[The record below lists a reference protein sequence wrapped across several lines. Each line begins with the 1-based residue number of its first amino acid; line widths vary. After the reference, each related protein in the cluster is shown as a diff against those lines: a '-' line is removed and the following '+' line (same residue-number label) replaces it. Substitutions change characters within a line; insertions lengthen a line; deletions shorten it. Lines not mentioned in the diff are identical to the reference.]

1 MMLKQL
7 LRFKLMGIS
16 LGVLILATTV
26 QAASSNVVYSYD
38 AVGRLTLADYGG
50 GNTITYTYDNAGNVT
65 QINTVGVNDKDG
77 DSVPDDTDNCPT
89 LTNTDQK
96 DLDGDKLGDICD
108 DDRDGD
114 GVANTQD
121 TFPDDAN
128 ESLDTDK
135 DGIGNNTD
143 TDDDNDGMPD
153 VWETTYGLN
162 PLDAADANTDT
173 DADGLS
179 NLDEFKYGTNPT
191 QADTDSDGASDKAEV
206 DAGRNP
212 VVNEGAV
219 MQILDGMF

>member
-1 MMLKQL
+1 MLKQL
-7 LRFKLMGIS
+7 LIFKLLSIS
-16 LGVLILATTV
+16 LGVLILVTEV
-26 QAASSNVVYSYD
+26 QATAGAVVYSYD
-38 AVGRLTLADYGG
+38 SVGRLKLADYGG
-50 GNTITYTYDNAGNVT
+50 GNTIAYAYDNAGNVT
-65 QINTVGVNDKDG
+65 QINTVAVDDQDG
-77 DSVPDDTDNCPT
+77 DSVPDETDNCPM
-89 LTNTDQK
+89 LANTDQK
-96 DLDGDKLGDICD
+96 DLDNDKLGDVCD

-114 GVANTQD
+114 GVANAQD

-153 VWETTYGLN
+153 AWETTYGLN

-191 QADTDSDGASDKAEV
+191 QADTDTDGASDKAEV